1 MYGYDVFHEE
11 LLETL
16 IKSVREDRG
25 AHSYIFEGA
34 DGMGK
39 HMAAKLL
46 AAAFLCEEKL
56 SPCTSCKSCVM
67 AKAGTHPDIKH
78 ITPAEDKKNIGVDV
92 IRDLNSDA
100 YIKPFYSEKKIY
112 IIEGDLLTKEA
123 QNAFLKTLEEPP
135 LYAVFIIVTSD
146 TSKLLQTVIS
156 RCSHIK
162 FPPVTKERLR
172 KFIDTKY
179 PGMSDG
185 FEFHLSYSGGNP
197 AKLER
202 LVESPEFSILR
213 DECSKAVSG
222 ILSNEYNDCFEVS
235 DFFDT
240 SAENILDVLDIM
252 MLFLRDI
259 LLLKEGEKKLLLNS
273 DYEEK
278 LRAVSSGVTEE
289 KVMLAME
296 LIPLCAQMKQR
307 NVGAKY
313 IGMYL
318 ALQVKTRS
326 ETFGGIS

>member
-1 MYGYDVFHEE
+1 MYGYDIFHEE

-16 IKSVREDRG
+16 IKSVREEKS

-46 AAAFLCEEKL
+46 AAAFLCGEKL
-56 SPCTSCKSCVM
+56 SPCTTCKSCIM

-78 ITPAEDKKNIGVDV
+78 ITPIEDKKSIGVDV
-92 IRDLNSDA
+92 IRDLNNDA

-146 TSKLLQTVIS
+146 ISKLLQTVIS
-156 RCSHIK
+156 RCSLVK
-162 FPPVTKERLR
+162 FPPVTKDRLK
-172 KFIDTKY
+172 KFINEKY
-179 PGMSDG
+179 PGMAKD

-197 AKLER
+197 AKLEA
-202 LVESPEFSILR
+202 LIESPEFSILR

-222 ILSNEYNDCFEVS
+222 ILSHEYNDCFEVS
-235 DFFDT
+235 DFFDKN
-240 SAENILDVLDIM
+240 ADNIMDVLDILL
-252 MLFLRDI
+252 LFLRDI
-259 LLLKEGEKKLLLNS
+259 LLIKEGEKKLIINS

-278 LRAVSSGVTEE
+278 LRSISSGVLEE
-289 KVMLAME
+289 KIMYATE
-296 LIPLCAQMKQR
+296 LIPVCAQMKQR

-313 IGMYL
+313 IGMYF
-318 ALQVKTRS
+318 ALSVKTRR
-326 ETFGGIS
+326 

>member
-1 MYGYDVFHEE
+1 MYGYDIFHEE

-16 IKSVREDRG
+16 IKSVREERG

-34 DGMGK
+34 EGMRK

-46 AAAFLCEEKL
+46 AAAFLCSEKL
-56 SPCTSCKSCVM
+56 SPCTTCKSCIM
-67 AKAGTHPDIKH
+67 AKAGTHPDIKY
-78 ITPAEDKKNIGVDV
+78 ITPAPDKKSIGVDV

-135 LYAVFIIVTSD
+135 LYAVFIIVVSD
-146 TSKLLQTVIS
+146 SSKLLQTVIS
-156 RCSHIK
+156 RCSLVK
-162 FPPVTKERLR
+162 FPPVTKDRLK
-172 KFIDTKY
+172 KFINEKY
-179 PGMSDG
+179 PGMTND

-197 AKLER
+197 AKLET

-213 DECSKAVSG
+213 DECSRALSG
-222 ILSNEYNDCFEVS
+222 ILSNEYNDAFEVS
-235 DFFDT
+235 DFFDKN
-240 SAENILDVLDIM
+240 SDNMLDVLDIL
-252 MLFLRDI
+252 MLFLRDA
-259 LLLKEGEKKLLLNS
+259 LLIKEGEKSLLLNS

-278 LRAVSSGVTEE
+278 LRSVSSGAIEE
-289 KVMLAME
+289 KIMYAME
-296 LIPLCAQMKQR
+296 LIPVCAQMKQR

-318 ALQVKTRS
+318 ALSVKTM
-326 ETFGGIS
+326 EF

>member
-1 MYGYDVFHEE
+1 MYGYDIFHEE

-16 IKSVREDRG
+16 IKSVREEKG

-46 AAAFLCEEKL
+46 AAAFLCGEKL
-56 SPCTSCKSCVM
+56 SPCTSCRSCIM

-78 ITPAEDKKNIGVDV
+78 VTPADDKKSIGVDV

-135 LYAVFIIVTSD
+135 FYAVFIIVISD
-146 TSKLLQTVIS
+146 ISKLLQTVIS
-156 RCSHIK
+156 RCSHVK
-162 FPPVTKERLR
+162 FPPVTKERLK
-172 KFIDTKY
+172 KFIGEKY
-179 PGMSDG
+179 PGMADS

-197 AKLER
+197 AKLET

-213 DECSKAVSG
+213 DECYKAVSG
-222 ILSNEYNDCFEVS
+222 ILSNEYNDAFEVS
-235 DFFDT
+235 DFFDRNSDNT
-240 SAENILDVLDIM
+240 LDILDILL
-252 MLFLRDI
+252 LFLRDI
-259 LLLKEGEKKLLLNS
+259 LLVKEGEKSLVLNS
-273 DYEEK
+273 DYMEK
-278 LRAVSSGVTEE
+278 LRHLAGSVSEE
-289 KVMLAME
+289 KIMLAME
-296 LIPLCAQMKQR
+296 TLPLCAEMKER

-313 IGMYL
+313 MGMYL
-318 ALQVKTRS
+318 ALSVKTGRCR
-326 ETFGGIS
+326 I